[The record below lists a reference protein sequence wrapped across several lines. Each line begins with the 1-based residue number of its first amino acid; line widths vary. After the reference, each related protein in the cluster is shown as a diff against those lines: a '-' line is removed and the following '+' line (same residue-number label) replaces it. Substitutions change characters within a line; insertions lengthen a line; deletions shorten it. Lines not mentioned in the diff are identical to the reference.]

1 MLTIRKGGHRDLE
14 RYYGLMEIDFDSE
27 ELLGK
32 LAIHRAISRGEQ
44 ELLIVYDDESNLEV
58 AYALCGIKSLYG
70 YVLLK
75 YMAVFPWYR
84 GKGLGIQTMRLLNKR
99 YADRQGIIA
108 ELTEFDDPEPDHL
121 KKLFKFFSRFGR
133 ERLPHLRHDGAR
145 LCQAHRRQ
153 GGHHAGLSPRARRF
167 LRPRPHAHGHE
178 PDDRFKAGKEKRGVI
193 ANAAHRAAF
202 AIDFLTRYLK
212 TGKPPPSPPLRRAE
226 DFPRSFPG
234 LERSTAPIWP
244 PRCAAG
250 WGARSS

>member
-121 KKLFKFFSRFGR
+121 KKLFKFFSRFGYNEIESDYR
-133 ERLPHLRHDGAR
+133 ISGTT
-145 LCQAHRRQ
+145 AHVFVK
-153 GGHHAGLSPRARRF
+153 PI
-167 LRPRPHAHGHE
+167 
-178 PDDRFKAGKEKRGVI
+178 AGKEDITPVY
-193 ANAAHRAAF
+193 HRVLADFYSRVLTPMAMSRM
-202 AIDFLTRYLK
+202 IDLK
-212 TGKPPPSPPLRRAE
+212 PVTKSK
-226 DFPRSFPG
+226 
-234 LERSTAPIWP
+234 T
-244 PRCAAG
+244 
-250 WGARSS
+250 SS